1 MKCVIFDFDDTIVY
15 SEKMKLVEFLNISKK
30 HGSIG
35 INFYY
40 ENINKRLTRHEY
52 FKKLSD
58 IIALNTD
65 ISIDSK
71 CLLSQQMIKEFGD
84 NVSNNLNTAEEIKNI
99 REFLK
104 ILKDNNYLIFISS
117 KSKNDD
123 IINTLKYK
131 KLFNYFDGIY
141 GLENTKIEHFDNIIK
156 NYKLEP
162 KNIYFFGDSYS
173 DYEVSIHFNCNFIG
187 ILTERDDLK
196 NVDCKKIND
205 YKTIFDIFINEKTI

>member
-84 NVSNNLNTAEEIKNI
+84 NVSNNLNTKN
-99 REFLK
+99 
-104 ILKDNNYLIFISS
+104 NNYYCCAHVIFSLSS
-117 KSKNDD
+117 
-123 IINTLKYK
+123 L
-131 KLFNYFDGIY
+131 
-141 GLENTKIEHFDNIIK
+141 
-156 NYKLEP
+156 
-162 KNIYFFGDSYS
+162 
-173 DYEVSIHFNCNFIG
+173 
-187 ILTERDDLK
+187 
-196 NVDCKKIND
+196 
-205 YKTIFDIFINEKTI
+205 